1 MNMKPLKKIEEKLDN
16 ITQFGQERY
25 IGKCIGSWF
34 YIIYC
39 SGEVPF
45 SKMYN
50 PLFYSAVGYMKKN
63 CTIKKKIFC
72 GLTDPVVTII
82 QLVFSY
88 IIFEIVLS
96 DVMLSIFLAV
106 VWCGGVG
113 ILTYFFSK
121 YTEIGKIRIAKLEEF
136 FEKI

>member
-1 MNMKPLKKIEEKLDN
+1 MKPLKKIEEKLDN

-25 IGKCIGSWF
+25 LGKCIGS
-34 YIIYC
+34 
-39 SGEVPF
+39 
-45 SKMYN
+45 
-50 PLFYSAVGYMKKN
+50 
-63 CTIKKKIFC
+63 
-72 GLTDPVVTII
+72 I

-121 YTEIGKIRIAKLEEF
+121 YTETGKIRIAKLEEF